1 MIDKAVRLGGA
12 PLDRHSLAVHALDF
26 AAAAALIVIAFLHLA
41 GLFMSVSLEAVTG
54 LCIILSMMVNLL
66 GLFVAVAYQRS
77 VFVITFFFT
86 LIFFSFATCQQLAAH
101 FDSVM
106 DDPWILQRA
115 SFFCLVFSIFC
126 LAALLLIGSARA
138 IGEQAA
144 SEQAAASAFPVR
156 SCVLLIGAIAFSI
169 TIGLIWYSKDLFT
182 DRTTYFDLIQAIY
195 PQPANLLYTG
205 ALRPFIIYGSVV
217 GIWISYSHQRLAWCM
232 AFALTL
238 LSGFVLAN
246 PLITP
251 RFEFGTM
258 LYAIIFYFLGRS
270 HCRLLVLALFL
281 GVAASPIFNLFR
293 LSDSQVEVTGLT
305 SFLVSMDFDAFS
317 LICHTIWHVDYHGLS
332 YGENILNAVLFFVPR
347 NLWPGKL
354 EITPYYLMDSLSAY
368 RGLWNYNLSEPL
380 IAEGYFAFGF
390 IGIILITLAYLRFA
404 WFLELNAGNDRLR
417 VTYLFCSAA
426 PPLLFILLRGSLM
439 VGISVIVGHLIA
451 MTVALTLVKIRFSNA
466 GGRRS
471 LAFRDMR
478 QGRSRLLP
486 RR

>member
-1 MIDKAVRLGGA
+1 MIDKAI
-12 PLDRHSLAVHALDF
+12 PLRSVPLHRRSLAFHALDF
-26 AAAAALIVIAFLHLA
+26 TVAAALIIIAFLHLA
-41 GLFMSVSLEAVTG
+41 GLFLSVSLDGITG
-54 LCIILSMMVNLL
+54 LCIILTMVTNLF
-66 GLFVAVAYQRS
+66 GLFTAVAYQRS

-106 DDPWILQRA
+106 DDPWILLRA
-115 SFFCLVFSIFC
+115 AFFCLVFSISC
-126 LAALLLIGSARA
+126 LAVLFLIGPARA
-138 IGEQAA
+138 DTEQASNPPVA
-144 SEQAAASAFPVR
+144 PSDFPVR
-156 SCVLLIGAIAFSI
+156 SCALLICAIAFSI
-169 TIGLIWYSKDLFT
+169 GVGLTWYSQNLFT
-182 DRTTYFDLIQAIY
+182 DRTTFFDMIQANY

-217 GIWISYSHQRLAWCM
+217 GIWISYLHHRPIWCA

-238 LSGFVLAN
+238 ISGFVLAN

-293 LSDSQVEVTGLT
+293 LSTSQVEVTGLT

-332 YGENILNAVLFFVPR
+332 YGENILNAILFFVPR

-354 EITPYYLMDSLSAY
+354 EVTPYYLMDSLSAY

-390 IGIILITLAYLRFA
+390 TGIVLITLAYLRFA

-451 MTVALTLVKIRFSNA
+451 MTFALTIVKIRFSDA
-466 GGRRS
+466 GGRRPLPIKELNAS
-471 LAFRDMR
+471 
-478 QGRSRLLP
+478 RSRLLP